1 VTRYDRRGDRS
12 LTVQHR
18 RHRNRPLAAEAE
30 EVLKHLAR
38 LWGFTVRLETSDEK
52 GKVVGVREFRN

>member
-1 VTRYDRRGDRS
+1 S

-38 LWGFTVRLETSDEK
+38 LWGFTVRLETCDDG
-52 GKVVGVREFRN
+52 GKPVGVRDFRPV